1 MSSQADKQHKSF
13 ERYSR
18 GAMILHWLIA
28 LMIIGQVTGG
38 LVMTKLLPK
47 SSSLTFEIYQLHK
60 SFGIT
65 ILLLSLIRLGW
76 RLTHKPPELPLTGPQ
91 WQNRIAGVT
100 HVAFYAFIILIPL
113 SGWAMVSVSPY
124 NIPTVLFDVIPWPH
138 LPFWEGVADKKPIE
152 GQFKQLHEYMAF
164 SMIALLVLHI
174 GAALKHHYK
183 DHDAVLARMVP
194 GLNPRAPKP
203 RDV

>member
-1 MSSQADKQHKSF
+1 
-13 ERYSR
+13 
-18 GAMILHWLIA
+18 
-28 LMIIGQVTGG
+28 
-38 LVMTKLLPK
+38 MTKILSS

-65 ILLLSLIRLGW
+65 ILLMSLLRLGW
-76 RLTHKPPELPLTGPQ
+76 RLTHKPPALLTDVPA
-91 WQNRIAGVT
+91 WQNRIAGLT
-100 HVAFYAFIILIPL
+100 HVAFYVLIIGIPL

-124 NIPTVLFDVIPWPH
+124 NIPTILFDVIPWPH
-138 LPFWEGVADKKPIE
+138 LPFWEGVADKKAIE
-152 GQFKQLHEYMAF
+152 GQFKDLHEYLAF
-164 SMIALLVLHI
+164 GMIALLVLHI

-194 GLNPRAPKP
+194 GLNPRAPNA